1 MTGAETNEVLMNF
14 FISDAWAQD
23 GAGASSGFVSLIP
36 LILIFVIFY
45 FLLLR
50 PQIKRAKEHRKM
62 VGSLAKGDEIVTNGG
77 LLGRI
82 TRLDEEFVSVEI
94 ADGVVVRVQRTAVSS
109 MVPKGTLRKA
119 NKGKDKD
126 EEKDKVEPA

>member
-1 MTGAETNEVLMNF
+1 MDF
-14 FISDAWAQD
+14 FIGDAWAQD
-23 GAGASSGFVSLIP
+23 GAGASGGFVSLIP

-62 VGSLAKGDEIVTNGG
+62 VGALAKSDEVVTNGG

-82 TRLDEEFVSVEI
+82 TRLDEEFVALEI
-94 ADGVVVRVQRTAVSS
+94 ADGVVVRVQRTAISQ
-109 MVPKGTLRKA
+109 MVPKGTMRKSG
-119 NKGKDKD
+119 KGKEKD
-126 EEKDKVEPA
+126 EEKEKAETA

>member
-1 MTGAETNEVLMNF
+1 MNF
-14 FISDAWAQD
+14 LISDAWAQE

-82 TRLDEEFVSVEI
+82 TRLDEEFVAVEI
-94 ADGVVVRVQRTAVSS
+94 ADGVVVRVQRNAISQ
-109 MVPKGTLRKA
+109 MMPKGTMKKSG
-119 NKGKDKD
+119 KGRDRD
-126 EEKDKVEPA
+126 EEKAESA